1 MDSKDWKYWF
11 SIVNSFFD
19 EDNIMH
25 SVIEN
30 KDCTLVKDITIID
43 FDCIGLT
50 VLNYQVL

>member
-25 SVIEN
+25 VIYREE
-30 KDCTLVKDITIID
+30 
-43 FDCIGLT
+43 GLY
-50 VLNYQVL
+50 NW